1 MPSLLEK
8 YRSFLPTEGM
18 TAPVGMGEGNTP
30 LVTSDRLIRDR
41 PSGGLFLK
49 MEQLNPTG
57 SYKDRF
63 ASVETAVMKHAG
75 IKTCLATS
83 SGNTGSALA
92 AYTARNGIEC
102 FLLVNEITPIN
113 KLKQMLVYGAKV
125 FRVKEFGVSSEQSA
139 RIFNRLQEAAREIGT
154 RLVISAFKYSPEGMQ
169 GVKTIAYEIVEQLGR
184 VPEQVFVPVGGGG
197 LLCGLWRGFVDLKER
212 GLVNGLPRLN
222 VVQPELN
229 NTLASAIRAGRETP
243 DNITTTTAIS
253 GLAVQI
259 DIDGTLAMQSVRS
272 SNGWA
277 YVVTDEEIWSA
288 QKQLCLQ
295 EGIYV
300 EPAGAASVAGYLKAV
315 GERRISANETSVCI
329 LTGHGLKDER
339 PAQTGDADAVVKTI
353 GLGDISI
360 GLFKP

>member
-1 MPSLLEK
+1 MCSLLEK
-8 YRSFLPTEGM
+8 YRTFLPVFGD
-18 TAPVGMGEGNTP
+18 APEGMGEGATP
-30 LVTSDRLIRDR
+30 LVTNTRLLE
-41 PSGGLFLK
+41 GLQPGRLLLK

-63 ASVETAVMKHAG
+63 AAVETAVMKHAG

-92 AYTARNGIEC
+92 AYSARLGIEC
-102 FLLVNEITPIN
+102 FLFVNEITPVN

-125 FRVKEFGVSSEQSA
+125 YRVKDFGVSSEKSA
-139 RIFNRLQEAAREIGT
+139 LIFDRLQEVAAEIGS

-169 GVKTIAYEIVEQLGR
+169 GVKTISYEIVEQLGQ
-184 VPEQVFVPVGGGG
+184 VPDHVFVPVGGGG
-197 LLCGLWRGFVDLKER
+197 LLSGVWQGFVDLKER
-212 GLVNGLPRLN
+212 GLVNELPRMN

-229 NTLASAIRAGRETP
+229 NTIVDALRAGREQP
-243 DNITTTTAIS
+243 DNIKTTTAIS

-259 DIDGTLAMQSVRS
+259 DIDGTRAMQAVRS
-272 SNGWA
+272 SNGRG
-277 YVVTDEEIWSA
+277 YVVTDEEIWST
-288 QKQLCLQ
+288 QERLCRR

-315 GERRISANETSVCI
+315 EEGRISEKGTAVCV

-339 PAQTGDADAVVKTI
+339 SVEAGSVVQAI
-353 GLGDISI
+353 GLGDISTE
-360 GLFKP
+360 LFHG